1 MTQHVENTSR
11 FNVPANKVWQA
22 LEDFEAVAKFSPE
35 IETSPLTNGQNSG
48 IGAKRSCNF
57 FDGTKIVEEII
68 ELKEGESLTVVLTD
82 HTMPLKSAIATM
94 RVVPVTDTSCDI
106 TIAMDFVV
114 KGGPFG
120 WLLGFIM
127 MKPFM
132 KGVFKKTSQGLA
144 YYSATGKAVTKGLPS
159 KEALAVVVPV

>member
-1 MTQHVENTSR
+1 MAQHVERTSR
-11 FNVPANKVWQA
+11 FNVPANKVWHA
-22 LEDFEAVAKFSPE
+22 LNDFSAVAKFAPL

-48 IGAKRSCNF
+48 IGAKRCCNF

-68 ELKEGESLTVVLTD
+68 ELKEGESVTVVLTD

-94 RVVPVTDTSCDI
+94 KVEPVGADTCDI

-120 WLLGFIM
+120 WLMGFLM
-127 MKPFM
+127 MKPLM

-144 YYSATGKAVTKGLPS
+144 YYSATGKAVGNGLPS
-159 KEALAVVVPV
+159 TEELASVVPA

>member
-1 MTQHVENTSR
+1 MAQHVEKTSR
-11 FNVPANKVWQA
+11 FNVPAKKVWDA
-22 LEDFEAVAKFSPE
+22 LNDFAAVAKFAPL

-68 ELKEGESLTVVLTD
+68 ELKEGESVTVVLTD

-94 RVVPVTDTSCDI
+94 KVVPVDATTCDI
-106 TIAMDFVV
+106 TIAMDYVV
-114 KGGPFG
+114 KGGPLG
-120 WLLGFIM
+120 WLMGFFM
-127 MKPFM
+127 MAPLM

-144 YYSATGKAVTKGLPS
+144 YYSATGKPVGNGLPS
-159 KEALAVVVPV
+159 KQELSLVVPA